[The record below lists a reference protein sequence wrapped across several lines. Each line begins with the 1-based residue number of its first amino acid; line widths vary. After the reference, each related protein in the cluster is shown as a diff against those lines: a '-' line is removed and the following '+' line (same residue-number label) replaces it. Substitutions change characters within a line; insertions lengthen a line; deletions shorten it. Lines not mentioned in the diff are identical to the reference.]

1 MTPTADAP
9 VSLFDHA
16 LGRRPSLALQAGL
29 VIGGSLLLWLAAK
42 IQVPFHPVPMT
53 LTTLALFVV
62 AATLGR
68 KLGVA
73 ALALYLVQ
81 GAMGLPVF
89 AGTPE
94 KGIGLVYMA
103 GPTGGYLLGYLLAA
117 FLIGWLADQGRTRTL
132 WGAGLA
138 MLLGSVVMYAPGLLW
153 LGVLFGFDK
162 PILEWGMTPF
172 LLGDALKIAVAAS
185 VVAAA
190 TRYAR
195 GRRSAEG

>member
-1 MTPTADAP
+1 MTVTAAP

-42 IQVPFHPVPMT
+42 VQVPFHPVPMT
-53 LTTLALFVV
+53 LQTLALFLV

-73 ALALYLVQ
+73 AVALYLAQ

-94 KGIGLVYMA
+94 KGIGLAYMA
-103 GPTGGYLLGYLLAA
+103 GPTGGYLLGYLAAA
-117 FLIGWLADQGRTRTL
+117 FAIGWLADQGRTRSVL
-132 WGAGLA
+132 GAALA
-138 MLLGSVVMYAPGLLW
+138 MLIGTVAIYAPGLLW
-153 LGVLFGFDK
+153 LGVVFGFDK

-172 LLGDALKIAVAAS
+172 LLGDALKLAIAAGL
-185 VVAAA
+185 VAAA
-190 TRYAR
+190 TRYAH